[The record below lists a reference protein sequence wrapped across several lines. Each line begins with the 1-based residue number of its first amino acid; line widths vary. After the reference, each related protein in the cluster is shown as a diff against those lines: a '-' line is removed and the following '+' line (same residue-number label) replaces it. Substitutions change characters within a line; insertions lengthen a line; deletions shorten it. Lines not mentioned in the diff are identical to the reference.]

1 MTTTVMAMGDM
12 KLEVEE
18 EKKEVISASEH
29 HMDISG
35 KHDYENYD
43 KNLVVLV

>member
-18 EKKEVISASEH
+18 EKKEVISASKH
-29 HMDISG
+29 HMDISR